1 MPLIKKKLELDIFAA
16 LEKNR
21 KALKQSPVEANQ
33 KLAKGIANAVDKYIK
48 LADVET
54 VTDTPAIQIQPGQNL
69 QTTTITYYGPQVS
82 FGTTIAPGQLVPGT
96 GIGKGKGK
104 VV

>member
-1 MPLIKKKLELDIFAA
+1 MPLIKKKLELDIFAV

-21 KALKQSPVEANQ
+21 KMLKQTPVEANQ
-33 KLAKGIANAVDKYIK
+33 KLAKGIANAIDKYIK
-48 LADVET
+48 LGDVET
-54 VTDTPAIQIQPGQNL
+54 ITDTPGIQIQPGQNL

-82 FGTTIAPGQLVPGT
+82 FGTTIAPGQLVAGT

>member
-1 MPLIKKKLELDIFAA
+1 MPLIKKKLELDIFAV

-21 KALKQSPVEANQ
+21 KALKQTPVEANQ
-33 KLAKGIANAVDKYIK
+33 KLAKGIADAVDKYIK

-54 VTDTPAIQIQPGQNL
+54 VTDTPGIQIQPGQNL

-82 FGTTIAPGQLVPGT
+82 FGTTIAPGRLVPGT

>member
-1 MPLIKKKLELDIFAA
+1 MPLIKKKLELDIFAV

-21 KALKQSPVEANQ
+21 KMLKQTPVEANQ
-33 KLAKGIANAVDKYIK
+33 KLAKGIADAVDKYIK

-54 VTDTPAIQIQPGQNL
+54 VTDTPGIQIQPGQNL

-82 FGTTIAPGQLVPGT
+82 FGTTIAPGRLVPGT

>member
-1 MPLIKKKLELDIFAA
+1 MPLIKKKLELDIFAV

-21 KALKQSPVEANQ
+21 KALKQTPVEANQ
-33 KLAKGIANAVDKYIK
+33 KLAKGIADAVDKYIK

-54 VTDTPAIQIQPGQNL
+54 VTDTPGIQIQPGQNL

-82 FGTTIAPGQLVPGT
+82 FGTTIAPGQLVAGT

>member
-21 KALKQSPVEANQ
+21 KALTQSPVEANQ
-33 KLAKGIANAVDKYIK
+33 KLAKGIASAVDKYIK

-54 VTDTPAIQIQPGQNL
+54 VIQIQPGQNL

>member
-21 KALKQSPVEANQ
+21 RALKQTPVEANQ

-54 VTDTPAIQIQPGQNL
+54 VTDTPGIQILAGQNL

-82 FGTTIAPGQLVPGT
+82 FGTTIAPGRLVPGT

>member
-1 MPLIKKKLELDIFAA
+1 MPLIKKKLELDIFAV

-21 KALKQSPVEANQ
+21 KMLKQTPVEANQ
-33 KLAKGIANAVDKYIK
+33 KLAKGIADAVDKYIK

-54 VTDTPAIQIQPGQNL
+54 VTDTPGIQIQPGQNL

-82 FGTTIAPGQLVPGT
+82 FGTTIAPGQLVAGT